1 MGEKLKQMD
10 KDIKTQKRYNRYDEL
25 VQKEAYLSDPSVKK
39 TLTPK
44 ESEEKETLRREFQP
58 KATERIA
65 DSFNGAKKKSND
77 LMEGFKKKLDDKA
90 KYYKENDPQGLNK
103 KFAKDQNS
111 QNKASMQKA
120 AQQAV
125 DAANQMQSKM
135 RKF

>member
-10 KDIKTQKRYNRYDEL
+10 KDIKTQKRYDDYDKL
-25 VQKEAYLSDPSVKK
+25 TQKEAHLKPLGK
-39 TLTPK
+39 TLTPEESTRK
-44 ESEEKETLRREFQP
+44 ESLRREFKP

-65 DSFNGAKKKSND
+65 DSFSGAKKKSNE

-90 KYYKENDPQGLNK
+90 KYYKDNDPGGLNK
-103 KFAKDQNS
+103 KFAKDQNKS
-111 QNKASMQKA
+111 NKASMQKA